1 MSVFMGLD
9 IGGANTKVCWVEM
22 QNGRVV
28 RAEGES
34 VYHEVW
40 RDPEGLQG
48 VLETFKY
55 NREMGDDQTLQG
67 VALTMTAEL
76 CDIFKSKS
84 EGVRAILDL
93 VEQVFRD
100 IPLYV
105 WTTRGVFVSPSQTR
119 EKPLDA
125 AAANWLASATAL
137 ARSPLVNHDEAAFL
151 VDMGST
157 TTDIL
162 PLFQGE
168 VVVKGRTDLERLLYG
183 ELVYT
188 GVLRTQVQ
196 AIVDY
201 VHIKGLPCKVTSEY
215 FSITA
220 DVYRLLN
227 LIREEDYDVATPDG
241 AGRDIAACVQRL
253 ARVVASDPEE
263 FGQNGVY
270 ALARFIQEKQLQQV
284 LDAVWQLL
292 SRLEQPWPKRL
303 IMASQG
309 SFLLREVA
317 RRLEWEA
324 IPWWECIPGAKEGYA
339 LTAYAVA
346 WLLAGQLE
354 VN

>member
-1 MSVFMGLD
+1 MSIFMGLD
-9 IGGANTKVCWVEM
+9 IGGANTKVCWLEM
-22 QNGRVV
+22 QRDSVV
-28 RAEGES
+28 RAKDES

-40 RDPEGLQG
+40 RDPEGLRG
-48 VLETFKY
+48 VLEDFKN
-55 NREMGDDQTLQG
+55 NRKMGDGQSLQG

-76 CDIFKSKS
+76 CDIFKSKT
-84 EGVRAILDL
+84 EGVIAILRL
-93 VEQVFRD
+93 VEQVFTD
-100 IPLYV
+100 TPIYV

-119 EKPLDA
+119 EKPLDV

-137 ARSPLVNHDEAAFL
+137 ARSPLIKNEAAFL

-162 PLFQGE
+162 PLFNGE
-168 VVVKGRTDLERLLYG
+168 VLVKGRTDLERLLYG

-201 VHIKGLPCKVTSEY
+201 VHVNGMPCKVTSEY

-220 DVYRLLN
+220 DVYRLLG

-241 AGRDIAACVQRL
+241 GGRDLTACAQRL

-263 FGQNGVY
+263 FGRNGVY
-270 ALARFIQEKQLQQV
+270 ALARFIQEKQIQQV
-284 LDAVWQLL
+284 LEGIWQLL
-292 SRLEQPWPKRL
+292 SRMEQPWPKQL

-309 SFLLREVA
+309 SFLLKEVA

-324 IPWWECIPGAKEGYA
+324 IPWWECIPGAQEGYT

-346 WLLAGQLE
+346 WLLATQLAG
-354 VN
+354 

>member
-1 MSVFMGLD
+1 VSIFMGLD
-9 IGGANTKVCWVEM
+9 IGGANTKVCWLEM
-22 QNGRVV
+22 ESGRVV
-28 RAEGES
+28 RAKGDS

-40 RDPEGLQG
+40 RDPEGLRG
-48 VLETFKY
+48 VLEDFKY
-55 NREMGDDQTLQG
+55 NWKMGDGQTLQG

-76 CDIFKSKS
+76 CDIFKSKA
-84 EGVRAILDL
+84 EGVITILRL
-93 VEQVFRD
+93 VEQVFTD
-100 IPLYV
+100 VPIYV

-119 EKPLDA
+119 EKPLEV

-137 ARSPLVNHDEAAFL
+137 ARSPLVNDEATLL

-162 PLFQGE
+162 PLVRGE
-168 VVVKGRTDLERLLYG
+168 VVAKGRTDLERLLYG

-201 VHIKGLPCKVTSEY
+201 VHVNGMPCKVTSEY

-220 DVYRLLN
+220 DVYRLLG

-241 AGRDIAACVQRL
+241 GGRDLTACAQRL
-253 ARVVASDPEE
+253 ARVVAADPEE
-263 FGQNGVY
+263 FGRNGVY
-270 ALARFIQEKQLQQV
+270 ALARFIQEKQIQQV
-284 LDAVWQLL
+284 LDGIWQLL
-292 SRLEQPWPKRL
+292 SRMEQPWPKRL

-309 SFLLREVA
+309 AFLLKEVA

-324 IPWWECIPGAKEGYA
+324 IPWWECIPGAQESYA
-339 LTAYAVA
+339 LTAFAVA
-346 WLLAGQLE
+346 RLLATQLAA
-354 VN
+354 